1 MALKYFLKVYL
12 YSNKY
17 NFTITDNKT
26 NEFYDINNLS
36 EEIMNKT
43 VVYFKIKNNNIRVK
57 IK

>member
-1 MALKYFLKVYL
+1 MRLKYFLKAYV

-17 NFTITDNKT
+17 TYTITDNKT

-43 VVYFKIKNNNIRVK
+43 VVYFQIKNYNIRIK
-57 IK
+57 ID